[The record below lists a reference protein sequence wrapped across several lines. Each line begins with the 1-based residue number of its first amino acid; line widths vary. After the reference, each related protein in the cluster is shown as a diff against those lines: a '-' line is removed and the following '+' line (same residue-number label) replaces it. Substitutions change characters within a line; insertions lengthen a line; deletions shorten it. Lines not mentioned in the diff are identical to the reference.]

1 MPNWCNNQIEITA
14 TSPQEFKKFHEY
26 MGDYF
31 SFERIVPTPLT
42 ADGNVIENWYTWRLE
57 HWGTKWD
64 LDKEEFLAGNQDAW
78 KFSDTDDSATLNFDT
93 AWGPPIEALK
103 NLVEKFPA
111 LTINLKYFEPGM
123 AFGGVANFSA
133 RDGFTERCYKSH
145 EPEYEELVED
155 FSHQDENLSPDQD
168 EGKL

>member
-1 MPNWCNNQIEITA
+1 
-14 TSPQEFKKFHEY
+14 
-26 MGDYF
+26 
-31 SFERIVPTPLT
+31 
-42 ADGNVIENWYTWRLE
+42 
-57 HWGTKWD
+57 
-64 LDKEEFLAGNQDAW
+64 
-78 KFSDTDDSATLNFDT
+78 LNFDT

-103 NLVEKFPA
+103 NLAEKFPA
-111 LTINLKYFEPGM
+111 LTIDLKYFEPGM

-155 FSHQDENLSPDQD
+155 FSYQDENLSPDQD